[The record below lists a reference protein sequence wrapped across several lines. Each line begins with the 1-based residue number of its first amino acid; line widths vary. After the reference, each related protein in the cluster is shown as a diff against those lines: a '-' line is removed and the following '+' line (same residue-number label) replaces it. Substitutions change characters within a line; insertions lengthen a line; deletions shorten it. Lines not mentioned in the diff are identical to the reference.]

1 MTNREFEE
9 RTGLPSNASR
19 KTLENLGGRYFSTE
33 PFELKGEITK
43 YEQVQFGN
51 SEGLY
56 MWKRLNEVGKEG
68 NFEIHLESTPNNT
81 RIHKT
86 SYCNKT

>member
-33 PFELKGEITK
+33 PFELKGLL
-43 YEQVQFGN
+43 F
-51 SEGLY
+51 
-56 MWKRLNEVGKEG
+56 
-68 NFEIHLESTPNNT
+68 
-81 RIHKT
+81 
-86 SYCNKT
+86 